1 MNISPYQQQIL
12 DWVKNGTGHATCH
25 AVAGSGK
32 STTLILAANTLIESG
47 INPRKVKI
55 LVFGKTNADELIQR
69 FGQGWK
75 NSISTIHAV
84 GWLMLKAH
92 LNLGSKAKIDNHKYQ
107 AIAYQL
113 NYFGSNSLK
122 KAKALESDRDLI
134 QLVNLIRCTNN
145 LPTSNAI
152 AELADQYAIPNRDPE
167 AVAEACDN
175 IMEAGIEQAKTEHI
189 FDFTDQIW
197 LPVYWKAS
205 APKRDFVMLD
215 EAQDLNNCQTELAIA
230 LAGSKG
236 RILGVGDPFQSVFG
250 FAGADHNSYTNFRDR
265 LKATELPLSICY
277 RCPTSHI
284 NLVNKVF
291 PKIPIESSLDAQKG
305 KVSQVETL
313 SPEKGDIVIAR
324 KSAPLV
330 RACIK
335 LISDGVAATVKGK
348 DIGTGLK
355 AEAEAILFEMR
366 SAAKLEY
373 FSYSRLSKC
382 CYEYLELKA
391 EKWSGLPNSAE
402 LLANLYDKL
411 QTLMTIADMRNFGN
425 MGILIEYIEQIFSDG
440 NSAVNLC
447 TVHRAKGLEADRV
460 WIIDPSSMP
469 QVWKGQKEWQKTQEE
484 NLIYVALTRAKKE
497 LFIVGDAKWLMLDS
511 IHDLK
516 ARKYDVVLGGN
527 NRKQLSGDMVMSPNQ
542 KKLVKLTIEV

>member
-12 DWVKNGTGHATCH
+12 DWVKNGIGHATCH

-32 STTLILAANTLIESG
+32 STTLKLAANTLIESG
-47 INPRKVKI
+47 INPRKIKI
-55 LVFGKTNADELIQR
+55 LVFGKTNADELINK
-69 FGQGWK
+69 FGQEWK
-75 NSISTIHAV
+75 DSISTIHSV

-92 LNLGSKAKIDNHKYQ
+92 LNIGSKAKIDTHKYQ

-113 NYFGSNSLK
+113 DYFGVKSLRK
-122 KAKALESDRDLI
+122 GKLLENDQDLI
-134 QLVNLIRCTNN
+134 QLVNLIRCTNS
-145 LPTSNAI
+145 LPTSIAI
-152 AELADQYAIPNRDPE
+152 AKLADQYAIPIRDPE
-167 AVAEACDN
+167 PIAEACVE
-175 IMEAGIEQAKTEHI
+175 ILRAGIDQAQTEHI

-197 LPVYWKAS
+197 LPVYWKAT
-205 APKRDFVMLD
+205 APKRDFVMID
-215 EAQDLNNCQTELAIA
+215 ESQDLNNCQTELAIA
-230 LAGSKG
+230 LAGNKG

-250 FAGADHNSYTNFRDR
+250 FAGADHNSYAILQKR

-277 RCPTSHI
+277 RCPASHI
-284 NLVNKVF
+284 NLVKKVF
-291 PKIPIESSLDAQKG
+291 PKIPIESSLEAQMG

-313 SPEKGDIVIAR
+313 SPEKGDMVIAR
-324 KSAPLV
+324 KTAPLV

-355 AEAEAILFEMR
+355 AEAEAI
-366 SAAKLEY
+366 SKLEY

-425 MGILIEYIEQIFSDG
+425 MGILIAYIEQIFSDG

-497 LFIVGDAKWLMLDS
+497 LFIVGHASWVKLDH
-511 IHDLK
+511 IHEVK
-516 ARKYDVVLGGN
+516 ARRFDLVLGGLT
-527 NRKQLSGDMVMSPNQ
+527 KQPQSGDMVRSP
-542 KKLVKLTIEV
+542 LR